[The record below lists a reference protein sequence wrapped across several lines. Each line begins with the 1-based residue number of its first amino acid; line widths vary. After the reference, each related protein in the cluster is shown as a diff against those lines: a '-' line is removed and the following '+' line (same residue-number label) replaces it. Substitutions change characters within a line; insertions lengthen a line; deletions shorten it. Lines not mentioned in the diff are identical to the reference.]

1 MKRTIPLILMLLLG
15 VGLLGAADLQV
26 GVLGGLRTVAD
37 SGLSDV
43 YGSGLAITPFAAI
56 GLTKGVS
63 LGAAF
68 TFGYSKEAPIGLFD
82 DPSKLCLS
90 SLELFGRY
98 RFEAGK
104 VDPYVKAGVA
114 FTSYSQ
120 TIAAAGIDLD
130 ESAAGLL
137 LGAGAEYPVGKKVSL
152 IGELGYTLL
161 KVDPLGTKVNLG
173 GFRFQVGAAYAFT
186 L

>member
-1 MKRTIPLILMLLLG
+1 MKRTIPLILMFLLG

-37 SGLSDV
+37 SNLSDV

-56 GLTKGVS
+56 DLAKGFS
-63 LGAAF
+63 LGAAW
-68 TFGYSKEAPIGLFD
+68 TLGYSREEPIGLLG
-82 DPSKLCLS
+82 DPSKFCMS
-90 SLELFGRY
+90 AIELFGRY

-104 VDPYVKAGVA
+104 VDPFVKAGVA

-120 TIAAAGIDLD
+120 TIAAAGVDLD
-130 ESAAGLL
+130 ESAVGLL
-137 LGAGAEYPVGKKVSL
+137 LGAGAEYPVGKKLSL

-161 KVDPLGTKVNLG
+161 KVDPLGTDVDLG
-173 GFRFQVGAAYAFT
+173 GFRFQVGAAYSFT